1 MGKKIIVLNGSPR
14 TNGNTAALAAHFVKG
29 AESAGH
35 EVRRFDLQK
44 MDIKPCLGC
53 CAGGKDP
60 KHPCV
65 QRDGMDEIYPAFMEA
80 DIVVLASPMYF
91 WSFTAQLKA
100 AIDRS
105 FAVTELD
112 PNYRPPHKEC
122 AMLMAAEGDS
132 ESNFAPVKDFYAS
145 LLGHLGWKDLGMVLA
160 GGVMAPGDIAGH
172 PALEEAEALGA
183 SIK

>member
-14 TNGNTAALAAHFVKG
+14 VNGNTAALAAHFIKG

-44 MDIKPCLGC
+44 MDIKP
-53 CAGGKDP
+53 
-60 KHPCV
+60 
-65 QRDGMDEIYPAFMEA
+65 MEA

-105 FAVTELD
+105 FAVAELD
-112 PNYRPPHKEC
+112 PDYRLHHKGC
-122 AMLMAAEGDS
+122 VMLMAAGGDS
-132 ESNFAPVKDFYAS
+132 EPNFAPVKDFYAS

-172 PALEEAEALGA
+172 HALEEAEALGA